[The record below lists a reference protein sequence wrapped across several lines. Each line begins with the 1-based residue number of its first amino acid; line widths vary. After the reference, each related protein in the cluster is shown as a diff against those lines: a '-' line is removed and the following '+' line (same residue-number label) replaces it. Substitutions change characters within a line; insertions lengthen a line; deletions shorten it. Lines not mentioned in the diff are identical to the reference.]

1 MIMDDN
7 KVPITIYIDDELNK
21 LLDTVALQQKR
32 GQSEVIVD
40 SLRRYLHL
48 KMFEI
53 LRQQSLPFGNNWVE
67 HLRNRLKQIRE
78 EREKEFPAE

>member
-1 MIMDDN
+1 MDDN

>member
-1 MIMDDN
+1 MDDN
-7 KVPITIYIDDELNK
+7 KVAITIYLDKELNQ

-32 GQSEVIVD
+32 GPHVIIVE

-53 LRQQSLPFGNNWVE
+53 LRHQSLPFGNNWVD
-67 HLRNRLKQIRE
+67 HLKNRLKQIRE
-78 EREKEFPAE
+78 EREAAFPAK